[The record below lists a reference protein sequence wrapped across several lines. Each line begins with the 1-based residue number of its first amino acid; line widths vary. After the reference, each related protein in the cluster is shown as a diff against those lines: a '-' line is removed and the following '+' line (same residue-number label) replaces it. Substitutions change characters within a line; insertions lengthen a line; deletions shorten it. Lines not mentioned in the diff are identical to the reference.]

1 MLSTRPYAMFDAIS
15 AGSPSVDA
23 SYGACGIVATA
34 GSGFTSPT
42 GAEGSGTEA
51 IVSVAVM
58 MMLTLA
64 NARAGAQHPVQAALS
79 RRPAPA

>member
-1 MLSTRPYAMFDAIS
+1 MFDAMS
-15 AGSPSVDA
+15 AGKPSVDA
-23 SYGACGIVATA
+23 SYGACGMLATA

-42 GAEGSGTEA
+42 GAEGSVTEA

-64 NARAGAQHPVQAALS
+64 NARPDAQHPMKAALS
-79 RRPAPA
+79 Q